1 MDTTMARF
9 SHEKHF
15 SDILAGKY
23 DIIIGTQMVAKGLD
37 FPNVTLVGVLSA
49 DSALYAQDYRSFE
62 RAFSLFTQV
71 VGRSGRAE
79 KAGRAYIQT
88 FTPENP
94 VIALA
99 AAQDYDGFYAEEIDS
114 RRIHLYPP
122 FCDMVGIGFSGL
134 EYAGTKEA
142 ARRFLVEFT
151 RLAKTEYA
159 ELPLRVLGPCE
170 SQIVKLA
177 GKYRFRMA
185 IKCRYDR
192 RTRALLRGVADWYFS
207 QPALRGVTLT
217 VDPKYES
224 SI

>member
-134 EYAGTKEA
+134 EYARTKEA
-142 ARRFLVEFT
+142 ARQFLAEFA
-151 RLAKTEYA
+151 RRAKADYA
-159 ELPLRVLGPCE
+159 GLPLRVLGPLRKPDR
-170 SQIVKLA
+170 QARGQVPLPHGGQMPIRQTHPRAAVRHGGLVFLPA
-177 GKYRFRMA
+177 GPA
-185 IKCRYDR
+185 R
-192 RTRALLRGVADWYFS
+192 RDAHRR
-207 QPALRGVTLT
+207 P
-217 VDPKYES
+217 E
-224 SI
+224 I

>member
-99 AAQDYDGFYAEEIDS
+99 AAQDYDGFLRGGDRQ

-122 FCDMVGIGFSGL
+122 FCDMVGCGFSGL
-134 EYAGTKEA
+134 EYARTKEA
-142 ARRFLVEFT
+142 APAVPRGICPPGEGGLRRAPAAGA
-151 RLAKTEYA
+151 R
-159 ELPLRVLGPCE
+159 PLRKPDRQARGQVPLPHGGQMPIR
-170 SQIVKLA
+170 QTHPRAAVA
-177 GKYRFRMA
+177 A
-185 IKCRYDR
+185 R
-192 RTRALLRGVADWYFS
+192 RTGISPSRPCAA
-207 QPALRGVTLT
+207 
-217 VDPKYES
+217 
-224 SI
+224 